1 MRSDSFTRS
10 CPMNSDRR
18 CGRSESSTTL
28 SSGMISGVVIS
39 ARDMTGQSVTA
50 TDAVAREE
58 IIQCCREVCSP
69 RAHPSRRPRYRQ
81 RSEVNPRMLDN
92 KVARIEDVPLSE
104 VPYWDWLLYPSAYPR
119 WKPWRK

>member
-10 CPMNSDRR
+10 WPMNSDRR
-18 CGRSESSTTL
+18 WGRSESSTTL

-50 TDAVAREE
+50 TDAVARD
-58 IIQCCREVCSP
+58 
-69 RAHPSRRPRYRQ
+69 RPRYRQ